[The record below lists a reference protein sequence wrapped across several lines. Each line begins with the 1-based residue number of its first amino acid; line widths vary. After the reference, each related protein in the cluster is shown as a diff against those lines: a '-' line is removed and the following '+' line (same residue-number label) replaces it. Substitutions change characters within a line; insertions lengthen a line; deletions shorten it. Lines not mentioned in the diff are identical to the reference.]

1 MSDEP
6 TILNGTDKAAVLL
19 LTLGEQEAAE
29 ILKLMGAKE
38 VQRVG
43 SAMAQVA
50 NVSREQVT
58 EVLTEFMDEV
68 AKQSSVGVG
77 AEDYIRKVLTNA
89 LGNDKAAGIIDRI
102 LGGRSSKGLDALKWM
117 DPRAVAEMM
126 RTEHPQIASIVLSYL
141 ERDHAAEV
149 LALLPENTRADIV
162 MRIASL
168 DGVQPSALDELDLV
182 MERQFAGNASAKTS
196 GLGGVKVAAEILNL
210 VDASKGTVILE
221 SINRADEP
229 LGTKIT
235 DLMFVFEDLI
245 EIDDRGMQELLR
257 QVPSDRLLLAL
268 KGADDDL
275 KAKIFRNMSARAAE
289 MLKDDLESKGP
300 VKLSEVE
307 TAQKEILLIARKAAE
322 AGTLQLGGGGGGEKY
337 V

>member
-1 MSDEP
+1 MSDDSGG
-6 TILNGTDKAAVLL
+6 LSGTDKAAVLL
-19 LTLGEQEAAE
+19 LTLGEQEAAQV
-29 ILKLMGAKE
+29 LKHMGAKD

-43 SAMAQVA
+43 SAMAKLS
-50 NVSREQVT
+50 NVSRDQV
-58 EVLTEFMDEV
+58 EGVLVEFSDV
-68 AKQSSVGVG
+68 VGKQTSLGVG
-77 AEDYIRKVLTNA
+77 SDDYIRTVLTNA
-89 LGNDKAAGIIDRI
+89 LGPDKASGILDRI

-117 DPRAVAEMM
+117 DPKSVAEMM

-149 LALLPENTRADIV
+149 LALLPEHNRADIV

-168 DGVQPSALDELDLV
+168 DGVQPSALDELDQV

-210 VDASKGTVILE
+210 VDASKGTTILE

-229 LGTKIT
+229 LGTRIT
-235 DLMFVFEDLI
+235 DLMFVFDDLV
-245 EIDDRGMQELLR
+245 ELDDRGMQELLR
-257 QVPSDRLLLAL
+257 QVSSDRLLLAL
-268 KGADDDL
+268 KGAEETL
-275 KAKIFRNMSARAAE
+275 KDKIFKNLSQRAAE

-300 VKLSEVE
+300 VRLSEVE
-307 TAQKEILLIARKAAE
+307 AAQKEILLIARKAAE
-322 AGTLQLGGGGGGEKY
+322 AGTLQLGGSGGEKY

>member
-1 MSDEP
+1 MSDDDSKMS
-6 TILNGTDKAAVLL
+6 GTDKAAVLL
-19 LTLGEQEAAE
+19 LTLGEQQAAE
-29 ILKLMGAKE
+29 VLKHMSAKD

-43 SAMAQVA
+43 SAMAKLS
-50 NVSREQVT
+50 NVSQAQV
-58 EVLTEFMDEV
+58 EGVLVEFSAVVDT
-68 AKQSSVGVG
+68 QTSLGVG
-77 AEDYIRKVLTNA
+77 SEDYIRKVLTSA
-89 LGNDKAAGIIDRI
+89 LGADKAAGVLDRI

-117 DPRAVAEMM
+117 DPKSVAEMM
-126 RTEHPQIASIVLSYL
+126 RSEHPQIASIVLSYL

-149 LALLPENTRADIV
+149 LALLPENQRADIV

-168 DGVQPSALDELDLV
+168 DGVQPSALDELDEV

-210 VDASKGTVILE
+210 VDASKGTVIME

-229 LGTKIT
+229 LGTRIQ
-235 DLMFVFEDLI
+235 DLMFVFDDLV

-268 KGADDDL
+268 KGAEESM
-275 KAKIFRNMSARAAE
+275 KEKIFKNLSQRAAE

-300 VKLSEVE
+300 VKLSDVE
-307 TAQKEILLIARKAAE
+307 AAQKEILQIARKASE
-322 AGTLQLGGGGGGEKY
+322 AGTIQLGGSGGEKY